1 MCAMTVQRQL
11 IFDIIK
17 DSHEHL
23 TADQIFCTAK
33 EKMPTIVKVLT
44 ILRFETFQKKLNNTI
59 ILRFY
64 PAKSISTIYVIN
76 VGGKRRAINVLL

>member
-23 TADQIFCTAK
+23 TADQIFCTATGKNAYYCKSVDDIEIRDISK
-33 EKMPTIVKVLT
+33 EV
-44 ILRFETFQKKLNNTI
+44 E
-59 ILRFY
+59 
-64 PAKSISTIYVIN
+64 
-76 VGGKRRAINVLL
+76 